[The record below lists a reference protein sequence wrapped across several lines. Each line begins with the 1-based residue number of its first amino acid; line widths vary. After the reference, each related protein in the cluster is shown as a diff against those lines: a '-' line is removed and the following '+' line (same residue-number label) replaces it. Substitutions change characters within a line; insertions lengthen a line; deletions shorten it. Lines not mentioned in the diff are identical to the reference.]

1 MKLVYY
7 FLFQTKLKSFF
18 LGTHS
23 TCDYNELVMLPTKL
37 PTQNR
42 TQDNRERER
51 ERCERKVSEKFDN
64 IDDLSALATHKF
76 ALIAAQSFNC
86 LHHGWGVQQTSCHI
100 YYMIYRPRYICVY
113 VSFPNGL
120 CKVSTANMMNV
131 PRQQRVERAANNEK
145 LPNTHQD
152 QTTKNC
158 YTHTQLHTRTAFTYV
173 CRSATYFWAL

>member
-1 MKLVYY
+1 M
-7 FLFQTKLKSFF
+7 
-18 LGTHS
+18 
-23 TCDYNELVMLPTKL
+23 
-37 PTQNR
+37 
-42 TQDNRERER
+42 
-51 ERCERKVSEKFDN
+51 
-64 IDDLSALATHKF
+64 ATHKF

-86 LHHGWGVQQTSCHI
+86 LHHGWGVQQTSCHT

-173 CRSATYFWAL
+173 CRSAAYFWALLNIKFYEFVRTSFENRKTCKCCLFSPTLKCFGCV